1 MTKPMKKPTKFVPS
15 VRRAKHDLT
24 LAIRNEVST
33 AWVHYCTV
41 GKSSWYIAQREKAV
55 RILIA
60 AVRAECK

>member
-1 MTKPMKKPTKFVPS
+1 MKKPAKFVPS
-15 VRRAKHDLT
+15 VRWAKHDLT

-33 AWVHYCTV
+33 AWVHYV